1 MERPRRDAGD
11 PGEALRL
18 ERMLEFE
25 REAHANGFKRVAG
38 VDEAGRGPLAGP
50 IVAAAVV
57 LAAPVPGADDSKRL
71 TATQR
76 DALYDAILSGGHAVG
91 VSVID
96 ASEIDRIGLQQ
107 ANYAAM
113 LRAAQAIM
121 PAPDLLL
128 VDGFQIRGA
137 AIPQQRLIRGD
148 SRSLSIAAA
157 SIVAKVTRDRI
168 MDELDRC
175 YPGYGF
181 ARHKGYGTRAHL
193 EALARLGPCPVHR
206 RCFAPVGRPAETG
219 QLFEAGN
226 KV

>member
-1 MERPRRDAGD
+1 MYRRRKDVAD
-11 PGEALRL
+11 PEESLRL
-18 ERMLEFE
+18 EQMLKFE
-25 REAHANGFKRVAG
+25 REAHANGFARVAG

-57 LAAPVPGADDSKRL
+57 LAEPVPGADDSKRL
-71 TATQR
+71 TAAQR
-76 DALYDAILSGGHAVG
+76 EELYEAITAGGHAVG

-96 ASEIDRIGLQQ
+96 ACELDRMGLQQ

-113 LRAAQAIM
+113 LRAAESIS
-121 PAPDLLL
+121 PPPDFLL

-137 AIPQQRLIRGD
+137 AIPQQRLVRGD

-157 SIVAKVTRDRI
+157 SIVAKVTRDRL
-168 MDELDRC
+168 MDELDAR

-181 ARHKGYGTRAHL
+181 ARHKGYGTRQHL

-206 RCFAPVGRPAETG
+206 MSFAPVGLSAETG
-219 QLFEAGN
+219 LLFEAG
-226 KV
+226 KKA